1 MQKLYTEEGRNLSEA
16 AWTAYPR
23 PQMRREDWL
32 CLNGTWNLTVLHR
45 EEIRKEQ
52 IRVPFCAESLL
63 AGLEGILYEKQQ
75 TIFGVWIVHW
85 VFGVSGTLLCLIDH

>member
-1 MQKLYTEEGRNLSEA
+1 MRRLYTEEGRNLSEA

-32 CLNGTWNLTVLHR
+32 CLNGIWNLTVLHR

-52 IRVPFCAESLL
+52 IRVPCWPDWRMLRKSEMF
-63 AGLEGILYEKQQ
+63 
-75 TIFGVWIVHW
+75 
-85 VFGVSGTLLCLIDH
+85 